1 MIVYTNNVAAPVG
14 MGELAFSLKPP
25 KAVRNLVK
33 KAASAVGIKASVPT
47 PAGPIVVDTRDPD
60 TLKRAAE
67 AARDLLSRT
76 TVTVGNRDEA
86 ASPTPA
92 NFVENNIPGGWLTVA
107 GVGVGLFLLVKAS
120 K

>member
-1 MIVYTNNVAAPVG
+1 MIISTNTAAPVG

-67 AARDLLSRT
+67 AARDLLNRT
-76 TVTVGNRDEA
+76 TVTVGNRDDSA
-86 ASPTPA
+86 APSPA
-92 NFVENNIPGGWLTVA
+92 NFVESNIPGGWLTVA
-107 GVGVGLFLLVKAS
+107 GAGIGLFLLVKAS